1 MDGRTDSLGRAFDR
15 ICALLTN
22 RGYLSQDDATP
33 AGHLLSRIWS
43 DSDLI
48 VAECLRTGAWERLNP
63 AELAA
68 VVSTLIYEPR
78 REERLVDR
86 MPTQAVGEALDA
98 TVRIWGELA
107 DDEAERGLPRSPEP
121 QAGFLWPA
129 YRWARKDSLER
140 VLAVTAEAGPP
151 MPAGDFVRWC
161 KQLIDLLGQISAA
174 GANSESSTVSAAA
187 RVALTEIRRGVVAQ
201 SMLT

>member
-1 MDGRTDSLGRAFDR
+1 
-15 ICALLTN
+15 LLTE
-22 RGYLSQDDATP
+22 RGYLSDDDATP

-48 VAECLRTGAWERLNP
+48 VAECLRTGAWDGLDP

-78 REERLVDR
+78 RDERLIDR
-86 MPTQAVGEALDA
+86 MPTPAVGDALDA
-98 TVRIWGELA
+98 TLRVWGALA
-107 DDEAERGLPRSPEP
+107 DDEAEQGLPRSPEP

-129 YRWARKDSLER
+129 YRWARRDSLER

-174 GANSESSTVSAAA
+174 SAHSESSNLSSAA